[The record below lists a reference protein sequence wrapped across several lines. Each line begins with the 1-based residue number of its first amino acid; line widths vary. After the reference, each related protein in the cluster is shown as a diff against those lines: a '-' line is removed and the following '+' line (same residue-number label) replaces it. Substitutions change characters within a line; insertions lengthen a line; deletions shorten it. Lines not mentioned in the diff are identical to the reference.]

1 MLKKLSAVL
10 ILLPLLASCT
20 SSTAPKTP
28 VVETWIIPNVGST
41 FTYDVYATDSL
52 GVPIPGLRDTSI
64 STVVQAN
71 FPIGGKTGVVVYQ
84 NKSSSTLDSNFITYE
99 ANHNL
104 TAYLLSDFTGQSVWS
119 TIPVGTGGA
128 SGAVSE
134 KATVHGGVS
143 TVILDSTLIT
153 MVGVESLTIKG
164 QSVSTKKLTFQSH
177 AVSRDDGVITMTASA
192 SDLNYFYAPSLG
204 FFVKESR
211 PYRFDG
217 LGNHENGATQILI
230 DYNLK

>member
-1 MLKKLSAVL
+1 V
-10 ILLPLLASCT
+10 LLPLLASCT
-20 SSTAPKTP
+20 SSTGPLPSGA
-28 VVETWIIPNVGST
+28 ETWVVPNVGST

-64 STVVQAN
+64 STVVQSN
-71 FPIGGKTGVVVYQ
+71 FPIGGKTGVVVFQ
-84 NKSSSTLDSNFITYE
+84 NKSTGTLDSNFITYE

-104 TAYLLSDFTGQSVWS
+104 TAYLLSDNTGQSVWN

-134 KATVHGGVS
+134 KSTVHGGVS
-143 TVILDSTLIT
+143 TVTLDSTLIT
-153 MVGVESLTIKG
+153 MVGVETLTIKG
-164 QSVSTKKLTFQSH
+164 QSISTKKVTLQSH
-177 AVSRDDGVITMTASA
+177 AVSRDDGVITISINAT
-192 SDLNYFYAPSLG
+192 DLNYYYAPSLG
-204 FFVKESR
+204 FFVKETR
-211 PYRFDG
+211 PYRFDA